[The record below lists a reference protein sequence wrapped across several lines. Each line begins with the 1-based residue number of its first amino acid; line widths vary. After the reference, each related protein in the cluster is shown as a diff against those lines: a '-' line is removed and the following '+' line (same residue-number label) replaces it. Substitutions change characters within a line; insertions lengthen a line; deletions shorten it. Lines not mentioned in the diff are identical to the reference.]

1 MIKTKMTGK
10 RTVGELRLAPL
21 DIGFDLRLQGMP
33 LQLPEHF
40 GSVGIEVGGETYL
53 LKGAREEMVTAI
65 RAAGYR
71 VCE

>member
-1 MIKTKMTGK
+1 MTKTQMTGK
-10 RTVGELRLAPL
+10 TNVGELRLAPL
-21 DIGFDLRLQGMP
+21 DIGFDLRQQDMP

-53 LKGAREEMVTAI
+53 LKGTREEMVAAI

-71 VCE
+71 VSE